1 MVVSDRDARDA
12 IQHSLVLDTPWSL
25 NGDRDEVAIERYGFD
40 RSEGLLVRQ
49 VRTASGD
56 EVESLVVSDGVDPE
70 EESDYRSAYERAW
83 LRLQTEPTRMELR
96 RQIRVVDLFSGCG
109 GMTLGVAEA
118 CRALSYKP
126 LPVLAVDIDRAALN
140 VFERNFPETDARNER
155 IEEILDGDLGAGLT
169 ENELKLRDE
178 IGEVDV
184 VVAGPP
190 CQGSSDLNNHTRR
203 EDPKN
208 ALYAKVARAAE
219 VLKPQHLIIENVLG
233 IRHDTNKV
241 FQLTRNHLENETH
254 EVDYSV
260 DSGILRAED
269 IGVPQTRHRIFL
281 VASTEKKVSLEHFV
295 APFRTEVRTFSW
307 ACSDLVDKVEEGLGF
322 DGPSNPAPVTKRRID
337 YLFDEGLHEL
347 PDELRP
353 PCHRDKDHNYP
364 SVYGRMWED
373 KPAPTITTGF
383 TAMGQGR
390 FVHPTRR
397 RTITPHEA
405 ARLQGFPDYFEFGER
420 TRAEYKR
427 LIGNAVPPKLSYALA
442 LQLLR

>member
-1 MVVSDRDARDA
+1 MVVFDRDAGDA
-12 IQHSLVLDTPWSL
+12 IQHSLILDTPWSL
-25 NGDRDEVAIERYGFD
+25 NGDLDEVAIERYGFD
-40 RSEGLLVRQ
+40 RSEGVLVRQ
-49 VRTASGD
+49 VRADSGD

-83 LRLQTEPTRMELR
+83 LRLQTAPTRMELR
-96 RQIRVVDLFSGCG
+96 REVRVVDLFSGCG

-118 CRALSYKP
+118 CRALGYKA
-126 LPVLAVDIDRAALN
+126 LPVLAIDIDGAALE
-140 VFERNFPETDARNER
+140 VFKTNFPDTDAWNER
-155 IEEILDGDLGAGLT
+155 IEEILDGDLGADLT
-169 ENELKLRDE
+169 ENERKLRDKV
-178 IGEVDV
+178 GEVDV
-184 VVAGPP
+184 LVAGPP

-219 VLKPQHLIIENVLG
+219 VLQPEHLIIENVLG
-233 IRHDTNKV
+233 IRHDANKV
-241 FQLTRNHLENETH
+241 FQRTRNHLENETD

-269 IGVPQTRHRIFL
+269 IGVPQTRHRVFL
-281 VASTEKKVSLEHFV
+281 VASTEKKVSLERFV

-307 ACSDLVDKVEEGLGF
+307 ACGDLVDRVEEGLGF
-322 DGPSNPAPVTKRRID
+322 DAPSNSAPVTKRRID
-337 YLFDEGLHEL
+337 YLFDEDLHEL

-364 SVYGRMWED
+364 SVYGRMWDD